1 MLAARAASSSFLTLR
16 TVARQR
22 GRTPQLLFIISSTS
36 SAVVFGSTVTGLSS
50 GAGGSFTPAHSPVM
64 SVGLVMIYSLAR
76 PVRAIGFVSFQPY
89 RLRAFSPPSLQL
101 L

>member
-22 GRTPQLLFIISSTS
+22 GRAPQLLFIISRTS
-36 SAVVFGSTVTGLSS
+36 SAVVFGSTLTGLSS

-64 SVGLVMIYSLAR
+64 SVGLVMMSSLAG
-76 PVRAIGFVSFQPY
+76 PVGRIGFGSFQPY
-89 RLRAFSPPSLQL
+89 RLRAFSPPPL
-101 L
+101 